1 MSSQDRIAY
10 ELAGNDGTKF
20 RLMKKENLEDV
31 YKQLF
36 IMQEKIEYRRQKSDE
51 ER

>member
-20 RLMKKENLEDV
+20 NLVKKMDLETI

-36 IMQEKIEYRRQKSDE
+36 ITREIAEQRKALEEKR
-51 ER
+51 

>member
-1 MSSQDRIAY
+1 VSSQDRIAY

-20 RLMKKENLEDV
+20 CLVKRMNLEDV

-36 IMQEKIEYRRQKSDE
+36 IMNEKADRQNARRSE
-51 ER
+51 E

>member
-1 MSSQDRIAY
+1 VNSQDRIAY

-20 RLMKKENLEDV
+20 NRVKKMDLETI

-36 IMQEKIEYRRQKSDE
+36 ITREIAERRKTMSSDQ
-51 ER
+51 